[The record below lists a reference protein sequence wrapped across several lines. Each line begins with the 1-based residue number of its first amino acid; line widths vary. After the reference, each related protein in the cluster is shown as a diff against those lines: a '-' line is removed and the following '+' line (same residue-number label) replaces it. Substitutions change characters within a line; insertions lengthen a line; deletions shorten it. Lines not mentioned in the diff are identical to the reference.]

1 MNKVTITIN
10 SRQYTVVAEESEEYI
25 KALGEHINEKINTVL
40 ESGTNILGERP
51 LVLAALNICDEYFKV
66 YEAGNLLNE
75 QMERCTK
82 KLEEQMEENQR
93 LINENRQLRERI
105 ENMRRNQSGYNNQR
119 GQNGRY

>member
-1 MNKVTITIN
+1 M
-10 SRQYTVVAEESEEYI
+10 
-25 KALGEHINEKINTVL
+25 
-40 ESGTNILGERP
+40 
-51 LVLAALNICDEYFKV
+51 

-93 LINENRQLRERI
+93 LINENKQMRERI